1 MQRARVFFSSTILV
15 CLLFTNSAS
24 AKKVDASM
32 VSEVIVPTAAAVYA
46 LSTRD
51 LDGFKQLALAGLTT
65 AHLTTFLK
73 YSVERRRPDG
83 SNTRSFPSGHTSIS
97 FAASGFVYYRYGWQW
112 SVPFYAVSTGIGY
125 SRVNVRAH
133 WFSDVVA
140 GAALGQIMA
149 KVFTTKYNVRISPVV
164 DRKAKNYGLEASIH
178 Y

>member
-1 MQRARVFFSSTILV
+1 MYKALNLFSLITLV
-15 CLLFTNSAS
+15 GITVTSSAY
-24 AKKVDASM
+24 AKKVDSSM
-32 VSEVIVPTAAAVYA
+32 VAEFVVPTAAGVYA

-51 LDGFKQLALAGLTT
+51 LAGFKQFAMSELTT
-65 AHLTTFLK
+65 AHLTTFFK

-83 SNTRSFPSGHTSIS
+83 SNTRSFPSGHTSVS

-112 SVPFYAVSTGIGY
+112 SVPFYLVSAGIGY
-125 SRVNVRAH
+125 SRINVRAH

-149 KVFTTKYNVRISPVV
+149 KYFTTKYNVRISPIY
-164 DRKAKNYGLEASIH
+164 DRKSKNYGLEAAIH